1 MQNENDIAKK
11 RQHLIDLWDN
21 ELNEEINDALQIL
34 QPTFFCHFEGEM
46 LPEFRDFS
54 DSMVLHRP
62 LTFLCFEVLSLP
74 SAPNEHAQLLPTDK
88 KITNLLKD
96 DD

>member
-21 ELNEEINDALQIL
+21 ELNEEINYALQIL
-34 QPTFFCHFEGEM
+34 QPTFFCHFKGEM

-62 LTFLCFEVLSLP
+62 PTFLCFEVLSLI
-74 SAPNEHAQLLPTDK
+74 ANEHAQLLAHASYTTDFV
-88 KITNLLKD
+88 IVYCH
-96 DD
+96 

>member
-21 ELNEEINDALQIL
+21 ELNEEINYALQIL
-34 QPTFFCHFEGEM
+34 QPTFFCHFKGEM

-62 LTFLCFEVLSLP
+62 PTFLCFEVLSLP
-74 SAPNEHAQLLPTDK
+74 SRS
-88 KITNLLKD
+88 
-96 DD
+96 